1 MSLRVGVLM
10 GGPSEEREVSI
21 ATGKAVIKACAEN
34 GYIATEFGFTNNYK
48 KHLKKLKTQNIIFNA
63 LHGGIGENGKIQA
76 WLDKNNIKYTG
87 SGAIASSLCMDK
99 AASKEIA
106 KRNGI
111 ETPDWQLIQKAT
123 QKVKISLPFVVKP
136 NDQGSTV
143 GLSIV
148 KNDQFIQSAID
159 LAFQH
164 GNKVIIEKFISGRE
178 LTMPIINEDAYPIVE
193 INPKNNYY
201 DYECKYTPGMSEYS
215 CPANL
220 EQSLVEKIESNTIK
234 LFQKFDCSV
243 YARADYILDKSGVPY
258 FLEMNTLPGMTSTS
272 LVPKSANA
280 KGQSFQRLIR
290 YIIELSI

>member
-148 KNDQFIQSAID
+148 KNDKFIQSAID

-178 LTMPIINEDAYPIVE
+178 LTMPIINKDAYPIVE
-193 INPKNNYY
+193 ISPKNNYY

-215 CPANL
+215 CPADL
-220 EQSLVEKIESNTIK
+220 EQNLVEKIESNTIK

-272 LVPKSANA
+272 LVPKSAYA
-280 KGQSFQRLIR
+280 RGQSFQKLIR
-290 YIIELSI
+290 YLIELSL

>member
-1 MSLRVGVLM
+1 M

-21 ATGKAVIKACAEN
+21 ATGKAVIKACVEN
-34 GYIATEFGFTNNYK
+34 GYAATEFSFDTNYK
-48 KHLKKLKTQNIIFNA
+48 KYLKELEKQNIIFNA

-76 WLDKNNIKYTG
+76 WLDENNIKYTG
-87 SGAIASSLCMDK
+87 SGAFSSSLCMDK

-111 ETPDWQLIQKAT
+111 ETPDWQLIKKIDQR
-123 QKVKISLPFVVKP
+123 VKMTLPFVVKP

-148 KNDQFIQSAID
+148 KNAQSIQPAID

-178 LTMPIINEDAYPIVE
+178 LTIPIINEDAYPIVE
-193 INPKNNYY
+193 INPKNNFY
-201 DYECKYTPGMSEYS
+201 DYECKYTPGMSDYS
-215 CPANL
+215 CPADL
-220 EQSLVEKIESNTIK
+220 EQNLVEKIEANTIR
-234 LFQKFDCSV
+234 LFHKYDCSV
-243 YARADYILDKSGVPY
+243 YARADYILDSSGVPY

-272 LVPKSANA
+272 LVPKSAYS
-280 KGQSFQRLIR
+280 KGQSFKKLIK
-290 YIIELSI
+290 YIIDLSL

>member
-34 GYIATEFGFTNNYK
+34 GYTATKFSFTNNYK

-123 QKVKISLPFVVKP
+123 QKVNISLPFVVKP

-148 KNDQFIQSAID
+148 KNDQFIQPAID

-178 LTMPIINEDAYPIVE
+178 LTIPIINEDAYPIVE

-215 CPANL
+215 CPADL
-220 EQSLVEKIESNTIK
+220 EQNLVEKIESNTIK

-272 LVPKSANA
+272 LVPKSAYA
-280 KGQSFQRLIR
+280 RGQSFQKLIR
-290 YIIELSI
+290 NIIELSL

>member
-87 SGAIASSLCMDK
+87 SGAAASSLCMDK

-148 KNDQFIQSAID
+148 KNDQSIQSAID

-215 CPANL
+215 CPADL
-220 EQSLVEKIESNTIK
+220 EQNLVEKIESNTIK

-272 LVPKSANA
+272 LVPKSAYA
-280 KGQSFQRLIR
+280 RGQSFQKLIR
-290 YIIELSI
+290 NIIELSL

>member
-10 GGPSEEREVSI
+10 GGPSEEKEVSI
-21 ATGKAVIKACAEN
+21 ATGKAVIKACAKN
-34 GYIATEFGFTNNYK
+34 GYTATEFVFDTNYK
-48 KHLKKLKTQNIIFNA
+48 KYLKELKKQNIIFNA
-63 LHGGIGENGKIQA
+63 LHGGIGENGKIQE
-76 WLDKNNIKYTG
+76 WLDENDIKYTG

-99 AASKEIA
+99 AASKKIA

-111 ETPDWQLIQKAT
+111 ETPDWQLIQRPD
-123 QKVKISLPFVVKP
+123 QDVKITLPFVVKP
-136 NDQGSTV
+136 NEQGSTV

-148 KNDQFIQSAID
+148 KNDQFIKPAMD

-164 GNKVIIEKFISGRE
+164 GNEVIIEKFISGRE
-178 LTMPIINEDAYPIVE
+178 LTIPIINEDAYPIVE

-201 DYECKYTPGMSEYS
+201 DYECKYTPGMSEYV
-215 CPANL
+215 CPADL
-220 EQSLVEKIESNTIK
+220 EQNLVKKIEANTMK
-234 LFQKFDCSV
+234 LFKKLDCSV

-272 LVPKSANA
+272 LVPKSASA
-280 KGQSFQRLIR
+280 RGQSFQKLIR

>member
-123 QKVKISLPFVVKP
+123 QKVEISLPFVVKP

-148 KNDQFIQSAID
+148 KNDKFIQSAID

-215 CPANL
+215 CPADL
-220 EQSLVEKIESNTIK
+220 EQNLVEKIESNTIK

-272 LVPKSANA
+272 LVPKSAYA
-280 KGQSFQRLIR
+280 RGQSFQKLIR
-290 YIIELSI
+290 YLIELSL

>member
-21 ATGKAVIKACAEN
+21 ATGQAVIKACAEN
-34 GYIATEFGFTNNYK
+34 GYTATKFGFTNNYK

-123 QKVKISLPFVVKP
+123 KKVKISLPFVVKP

-148 KNDQFIQSAID
+148 KNDQFIQPAID

-193 INPKNNYY
+193 INPKNNFY

-215 CPANL
+215 CPADL

-272 LVPKSANA
+272 LVPKSAYA
-280 KGQSFQRLIR
+280 RGQSFQKLIR
-290 YIIELSI
+290 YIIELSL

>member
-148 KNDQFIQSAID
+148 KNDKFIQSAID

-215 CPANL
+215 CPADL

-280 KGQSFQRLIR
+280 RGQSFQNLIR

>member
-87 SGAIASSLCMDK
+87 SGAFASSLCMDK

-215 CPANL
+215 CPADL
-220 EQSLVEKIESNTIK
+220 EQNLVEKIESNTIK

-272 LVPKSANA
+272 LVPKSAYA
-280 KGQSFQRLIR
+280 RGQSFQKLIR
-290 YIIELSI
+290 YIIELSL

>member
-34 GYIATEFGFTNNYK
+34 GYITTEFGFTNNYK

-148 KNDQFIQSAID
+148 KNDKFIQSAID

-215 CPANL
+215 CPADL
-220 EQSLVEKIESNTIK
+220 EQNLVEKIESNTIK

-280 KGQSFQRLIR
+280 RGQSFQKLIR

>member
-10 GGPSEEREVSI
+10 GGPSEEKEVSI
-21 ATGKAVIKACAEN
+21 ATGKAVIKACADN
-34 GYIATEFGFTNNYK
+34 GYKAKEFVFNTNYK
-48 KHLKKLKTQNIIFNA
+48 KYLKELKKQNIIFNA

-76 WLDKNNIKYTG
+76 WLDENNIKYTG

-99 AASKEIA
+99 ARSKKIA

-111 ETPDWQLIQKAT
+111 ATPDWQLIQRLD
-123 QKVKISLPFVVKP
+123 QDVKIKLPFVVKP

-148 KNDQFIQSAID
+148 KNDQFIKPAID

-178 LTMPIINEDAYPIVE
+178 LTIPIINEDAYPIVE

-201 DYECKYTPGMSEYS
+201 DYECKYTPGMSEYV
-215 CPANL
+215 CPADL
-220 EQSLVEKIESNTIK
+220 EQNLVKKIEANTMK
-234 LFQKFDCSV
+234 MFQKLDCSV

-272 LVPKSANA
+272 LVPKSACA
-280 KGQSFQRLIR
+280 RGQSFQKLIR

>member
-10 GGPSEEREVSI
+10 GGGSEEREVSI

-215 CPANL
+215 CPADL
-220 EQSLVEKIESNTIK
+220 EQNLVEKIESNTIK
-234 LFQKFDCSV
+234 LFQKFHCSV

-272 LVPKSANA
+272 LVPKSAYA
-280 KGQSFQRLIR
+280 RGQSFQKLIR
-290 YIIELSI
+290 NIIELSL

>member
-1 MSLRVGVLM
+1 MSLRVGILM

-21 ATGKAVIKACAEN
+21 ATGEAVIDACVEN
-34 GYIATEFGFTNNYK
+34 GYTPTAFGFINNYK
-48 KHLKKLKTQNIIFNA
+48 KHLKRLKTQNIIFNA
-63 LHGGIGENGKIQA
+63 LHGGIGENGSIQK

-87 SGAIASSLCMDK
+87 SGSIASSLCMDK

-111 ETPDWQLIQKAT
+111 ETPDWQLIQKT
-123 QKVKISLPFVVKP
+123 NQKVKISPPFVIKP
-136 NDQGSTV
+136 NDQGSTI

-148 KNDQFIQSAID
+148 KDDQLTQSAMD

-164 GNKVIIEKFISGRE
+164 GNSIIIEKFISGRE
-178 LTMPIINEDAYPIVE
+178 LTIPIINEEAYPIVE
-193 INPKNNYY
+193 INPKNNFY
-201 DYECKYTPGMSEYS
+201 DYECKYTPGMSEYL

-220 EQSLVEKIESNTIK
+220 EQDLVEKIETNTMQ
-234 LFQKFDCSV
+234 LFNKFNCSV

-280 KGQSFQRLIR
+280 KGQSFQQLIR
-290 YIIELSI
+290 HIIELSL

>member
-34 GYIATEFGFTNNYK
+34 GYTASGFGFTNNYK

-87 SGAIASSLCMDK
+87 SGAVASSLCMDK

-178 LTMPIINEDAYPIVE
+178 LTIPIINEDAYPIVE

-201 DYECKYTPGMSEYS
+201 DYECKYTPGMSEYV
-215 CPANL
+215 CPADL
-220 EQSLVEKIESNTIK
+220 EQNLVEKIEANTMK

-272 LVPKSANA
+272 LVPKSAYS
-280 KGQSFQRLIR
+280 KGQNFQKLIK
-290 YIIELSI
+290 YIIELSL

>member
-215 CPANL
+215 CPADL
-220 EQSLVEKIESNTIK
+220 EQNLVEKIESNTIK

-272 LVPKSANA
+272 LVPKSAYA
-280 KGQSFQRLIR
+280 RGQSFQKLIR
-290 YIIELSI
+290 NIIELSL

>member
-10 GGPSEEREVSI
+10 GGGSEEREVSI
-21 ATGKAVIKACAEN
+21 ATGKAVIRACVEN
-34 GYIATEFGFTNNYK
+34 GYTATEFGFTNNYK
-48 KHLKKLKTQNIIFNA
+48 KHLKNLKTQNIIFNA

-123 QKVKISLPFVVKP
+123 QKVKMSLPFVVKP

-272 LVPKSANA
+272 LVPKSAYA
-280 KGQSFQRLIR
+280 RGQSFQKLIR
-290 YIIELSI
+290 YLIELSL

>member
-148 KNDQFIQSAID
+148 KNDKFIQSAID

-215 CPANL
+215 CPADL
-220 EQSLVEKIESNTIK
+220 EQNLVEKIESNTIK

-272 LVPKSANA
+272 LVPKSAYA
-280 KGQSFQRLIR
+280 RGQSFQKLIR
-290 YIIELSI
+290 YLIELSL

>member
-87 SGAIASSLCMDK
+87 SGAFASSLCMDK

-215 CPANL
+215 CPADL
-220 EQSLVEKIESNTIK
+220 EQSLVEKIESNTIE

>member
-21 ATGKAVIKACAEN
+21 ATGKAVIRACAEN
-34 GYIATEFGFTNNYK
+34 GYNATEFGFTNNYK

-87 SGAIASSLCMDK
+87 SGAFASSLCMDK

-111 ETPDWQLIQKAT
+111 ETPDWQLIQKAN
-123 QKVKISLPFVVKP
+123 QEVKISLPFVVKP

-148 KNDQFIQSAID
+148 KNDKFIQPAID
-159 LAFQH
+159 KAFQH
-164 GNKVIIEKFISGRE
+164 GDKVIIEQYISGRE
-178 LTMPIINEDAYPIVE
+178 LTIPIIDEDAYPIVE
-193 INPKNNYY
+193 ISPTNNYY

-220 EQSLVEKIESNTIK
+220 DRNLVEKIESNTMV
-234 LFQKFDCSV
+234 LFQNFDCSV

-272 LVPKSANA
+272 LVPKSAYA
-280 KGQSFQRLIR
+280 RGQSFKKLISN
-290 YIIELSI
+290 IIKLSL